1 MQAWIMLLILAAL
14 VSAVGF
20 RKFVWFLSIGYA
32 FSIAAESLA
41 LGVLFADRLT
51 VPVILMLAIVLAY
64 SLRLGIFLLLRE
76 RRNGA
81 YRKVLEEVTADVKKV
96 PLFVSIAVWVVVSIM
111 YFAEMAP
118 LYFRLSNDLAQ
129 KDPAL
134 FLSGIA
140 VTFAGFVL
148 QTLADIQ
155 KNKAKKINPGC
166 FCGTGLYRM
175 VRCPNYLGEILVWTG
190 MFIGSVTCLAS
201 PLQVVLSAA
210 GYAGI
215 VFVMFNGA
223 RRLELRQ
230 NGQYGGDAAYRA
242 YASKTPIL
250 IPLVP
255 LYSLKRWKFLG

>member
-1 MQAWIMLLILAAL
+1 MLLILAAL

-41 LGVLFADRLT
+41 LGLVFAGRLT
-51 VPVILMLAIVLAY
+51 VPVVLMLAIVLAY

-76 RRNGA
+76 KRSGA

-96 PLFVSIAVWVVVSIM
+96 PLFVSIAVWVVVSLM
-111 YFAEMAP
+111 YFAEIAP
-118 LYFRLSNDLAQ
+118 LYFRLSNDLAR

-134 FLSGIA
+134 FFAGIA

-155 KNKAKKINPGC
+155 KDKAKKINPGR
-166 FCGTGLYRM
+166 FCDTGLYRM

-190 MFIGSVTCLAS
+190 MFFGSVTCLVS
-201 PLQVVLSAA
+201 PLEIILSAA

-230 NGQYGGDAAYRA
+230 ESQSIKKAER
-242 YASKTPIL
+242 
-250 IPLVP
+250 
-255 LYSLKRWKFLG
+255 